1 MTTID
6 FMFDSQ
12 KLTLDLKQGLLVG
25 NSAAKNKLVSI
36 IDSAQSSAM
45 YYGSD
50 YTPVPA
56 ITIDDVYRNIEQFAT
71 CLMFELPADEFPA
84 ALSLYVAKWPDD
96 LEPLTDDEQM
106 AAELLDDLMIY

>member
-1 MTTID
+1 MTTIN
-6 FMFDSQ
+6 FVFDSQ
-12 KLTLDLKQGLLVG
+12 NLTLDLKQGLLVG
-25 NSAAKNKLVSI
+25 NSAAKNKLMSI
-36 IDSAQSSAM
+36 IGSAQSSAM

-56 ITIDDVYRNIEQFAT
+56 TQIDDVYRNIEQFAT

-84 ALSLYVAKWPDD
+84 ALWPYVAKWPDD

-106 AAELLDDLMIY
+106 AAELLDDLMIF

>member
-1 MTTID
+1 MTTIA

-50 YTPVPA
+50 YAPVPA
-56 ITIDDVYRNIEQFAT
+56 ITINDVYHDIEQFAT
-71 CLMFELPADEFPA
+71 CLMFELPGDEFPI
-84 ALSLYVAKWPDD
+84 ALLPYVAKWPEDF
-96 LEPLTDDEQM
+96 EPLTDDEQV
-106 AAELLDDLMIY
+106 AAELLDDLIIY

>member
-6 FMFDSQ
+6 FVFDSQ
-12 KLTLDLKQGLLVG
+12 NLTLDLKQGLLVG

-36 IDSAQSSAM
+36 IDNAQSSAM

-71 CLMFELPADEFPA
+71 CLMFELSGDEFPV
-84 ALSLYVAKWPDD
+84 ALLPYVAKWSGDF
-96 LEPLTDDEQM
+96 EPLTDDEQV

>member
-12 KLTLDLKQGLLVG
+12 NLTLDLKQGLLVG
-25 NSAAKNKLVSI
+25 DRAAKNKLMSI
-36 IDSAQSSAM
+36 IGSAQSSAM

-56 ITIDDVYRNIEQFAT
+56 TQIDDVYRNIEQFAT

-84 ALSLYVAKWPDD
+84 ALWPYVAKWPDD

>member
-1 MTTID
+1 MTPID
-6 FMFDSQ
+6 FVFDSQ
-12 KLTLDLKQGLLVG
+12 NLTLDLKQGLLFG
-25 NSAAKNKLVSI
+25 DRATKNKLVSI

-56 ITIDDVYRNIEQFAT
+56 ITIDDAYRNIEQFAT

-84 ALSLYVAKWPDD
+84 ALWPYVAKWPDD